1 MGNRPRMKPGK
12 NEIIRRTDALLQEV
26 RKLNNWIDYTHRL
39 VTEYISWKKDE
50 DKFKEHLKE
59 IINADK
65 EKSGELHKSPGTDN
79 KTRKGKSGTKKGK
92 KGSTDTHRNTTKR
105 SKIKDTGESGSIGV

>member
-59 IINADK
+59 IVNAD
-65 EKSGELHKSPGTDN
+65 EEESRELHKSSGTNND
-79 KTRKGKSGTKKGK
+79 TGKGESGTKEGK
-92 KGSTDTHRNTTKR
+92 KRPVSTHRNTTKR
-105 SKIKDTGESGSIGV
+105 SKIKDTGESGNIGV